1 MKNKVI
7 LLFIF
12 FLLNCLNGYSQ
23 DWWGHSIADSRYHR
37 TFKGC
42 IDRYYK
48 FNTVSIDPIGVYV
61 NLKTQET
68 FVKFEMYKV
77 GGDNCLL
84 LPVVQTLY
92 DNIPNTYIEC
102 NGIKLPYANIVN
114 GQGVNDNGP
123 QYIAQDYQKVELN
136 VQFKGVLPLNPTTFD
151 IHLNSQIVYG
161 GIKDILFNGM
171 A

>member
-1 MKNKVI
+1 MVTHKIGGDTQLQIVVI
-7 LLFIF
+7 IEHLKDVLI
-12 FLLNCLNGYSQ
+12 GT
-23 DWWGHSIADSRYHR
+23 I
-37 TFKGC
+37 
-42 IDRYYK
+42 K